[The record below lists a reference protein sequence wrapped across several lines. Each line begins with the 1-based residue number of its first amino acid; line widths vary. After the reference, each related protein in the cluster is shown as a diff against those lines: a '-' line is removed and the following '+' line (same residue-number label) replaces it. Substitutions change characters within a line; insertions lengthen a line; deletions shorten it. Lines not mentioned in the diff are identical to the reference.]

1 MILLMADIYLPFF
14 FFFILTSCLDL
25 CVSLKWQC
33 QQSHIIKF
41 RYVKRDLNLLCQA
54 RNDAEID
61 VVNVDLSDR
70 TYPIYIGESILQHGE
85 LLQKHVTSKKA
96 MIVTNTKVGPLYS
109 TGVRDVLERKG
120 VEVFEVVLPDG
131 EEYKT
136 MDILMKIIDAAMLAK
151 LDRKSTLIALGGGVI
166 GDMTGVLMCYIT
178 FSLCIVI
185 LMSTSFFFQQ
195 NYL

>member
-1 MILLMADIYLPFF
+1 
-14 FFFILTSCLDL
+14 
-25 CVSLKWQC
+25 
-33 QQSHIIKF
+33 
-41 RYVKRDLNLLCQA
+41 VKRDLNLLCQA